1 MKRIYMLTDCIV
13 IGAGPAGLTASL
25 YLARGGY
32 KVICI
37 GKEPGGTLNNIATLE
52 NYPGIISI
60 NGSDLANS
68 MIEQCTNFGVQF
80 EFFKS
85 VKKITQNSDEFHYTL
100 ELNDGSSLISK
111 SIICCIGTTPN
122 VLNIPGEEE
131 CLNKISF
138 CATCDAPFYKN
149 KIVAIIGG
157 GNSAMEFASSL
168 SKYCKQI
175 YIIHRRDKF
184 RAESAMINKV
194 KSCKNV
200 TFLMETNVDSLH
212 NNSKKVQLNL
222 INKNESK
229 LEVDGIFYAIGHK
242 QNLIDISDVHNV
254 NGIFYAGDCVSNHKQ
269 VITAC
274 GDGCKAALDCI
285 NFLTF

>member
-1 MKRIYMLTDCIV
+1 MLNDCIV

-37 GKEPGGTLNNIATLE
+37 GKEPGGTLNNIAILE

-60 NGSDLANS
+60 NGSDLANN

-80 EFFKS
+80 EFFNSAKS
-85 VKKITQNSDEFHYTL
+85 
-100 ELNDGSSLISK
+100 ISK
-111 SIICCIGTTPN
+111 SDNENYFVITLNDDNVLTSKTIIICSGLLPN
-122 VLNIPGEEE
+122 TLNIPGEEE

-138 CATCDAPFYKN
+138 CATCDAPFYTNKN
-149 KIVAIIGG
+149 VAIIGG
-157 GNSAMEFASSL
+157 GNTAMDFAISL

-184 RAESAMINKV
+184 RAEAAMINKV
-194 KSCKNV
+194 KSLNNIK
-200 TFLMETNVDSLH
+200 FLMETSVKSL
-212 NNSKKVQLNL
+212 KKINDKIELNL
-222 INKNESK
+222 SDSST
-229 LEVDGIFYAIGHK
+229 LE
-242 QNLIDISDVHNV
+242 V
-254 NGIFYAGDCVSNHKQ
+254 NGIFYALGFSKNELNISNINDKSGIFFAGDYSNKHHQ

-274 GDGCKAALDCI
+274 GSGCDAALDCI
-285 NFLTF
+285 EYLSLN

>member
-1 MKRIYMLTDCIV
+1 MLTDCVV

-37 GKEPGGTLNNIATLE
+37 GKEPGGTLNNITTLE

-60 NGSDLANS
+60 NGSDLANN

-80 EFFKS
+80 EFFNS
-85 VKKITQNSDEFHYTL
+85 VKS
-100 ELNDGSSLISK
+100 ISK
-111 SIICCIGTTPN
+111 SDNENYFVITLNDDNVLTSKTIIICSGLLPN
-122 VLNIPGEEE
+122 TLNIPGEEE

-138 CATCDAPFYKN
+138 CATCDAPFYTNKN
-149 KIVAIIGG
+149 VAIIGG
-157 GNSAMEFASSL
+157 GNTAMDFAISL

-184 RAESAMINKV
+184 RAEAAMINKV
-194 KSCKNV
+194 KSLNNIK
-200 TFLMETNVDSLH
+200 FLMETSVKSL
-212 NNSKKVQLNL
+212 KKINDKIELNL
-222 INKNESK
+222 SDSST
-229 LEVDGIFYAIGHK
+229 LE
-242 QNLIDISDVHNV
+242 V
-254 NGIFYAGDCVSNHKQ
+254 NGIFYALGFSKNELNISNINDKSGIFFAGDYSNKHHQ

-274 GDGCKAALDCI
+274 GSGCDAALDCI
-285 NFLTF
+285 EYLSLN

>member
-1 MKRIYMLTDCIV
+1 MYDCV
-13 IGAGPAGLTASL
+13 VVGAGPAGLTASL

-32 KVICI
+32 NVICV
-37 GKEPGGTLNNIATLE
+37 GEEPGGTLNKIALLE
-52 NYPGIISI
+52 NYPGIFGI

-85 VKKITQNSDEFHYTL
+85 VKKITQDSDEFHYTL
-100 ELNDGSSLISK
+100 ELNDGSKLTCK
-111 SIICCIGTTPN
+111 SIICCVGTTPN
-122 VLNIPGEEE
+122 VLNIPGENE
-131 CLNKISF
+131 CLDKISF

-149 KIVAIIGG
+149 KIVTVIGG

-168 SKYCKQI
+168 SIYCKKVFV
-175 YIIHRRDKF
+175 IHRRNSF
-184 RAESAMINKV
+184 RAEAAMIDKV

-200 TFLMETNVDSLH
+200 TFVMETTVNSLCK
-212 NNSKKVQLNL
+212 NNNKKVQLNL
-222 INKNESK
+222 VNKNESK

-242 QNLIDISDVHNV
+242 QNLINISDVHNV

>member
-1 MKRIYMLTDCIV
+1 MLTDCIV
-13 IGAGPAGLTASL
+13 IGTGPAGLTASL

-37 GKEPGGTLNNIATLE
+37 GKEPGGTLNNITTLE

-60 NGSDLANS
+60 NGSDLANN

-80 EFFKS
+80 EFFNS
-85 VKKITQNSDEFHYTL
+85 VKS
-100 ELNDGSSLISK
+100 ISK
-111 SIICCIGTTPN
+111 SDNENYFVITLNDDNVLTSKTIIICSGLLPN
-122 VLNIPGEEE
+122 TLNIHGEEE

-200 TFLMETNVDSLH
+200 SGNQ
-212 NNSKKVQLNL
+212 K
-222 INKNESK
+222 
-229 LEVDGIFYAIGHK
+229 GIK
-242 QNLIDISDVHNV
+242 
-254 NGIFYAGDCVSNHKQ
+254 
-269 VITAC
+269 
-274 GDGCKAALDCI
+274 
-285 NFLTF
+285 

>member
-1 MKRIYMLTDCIV
+1 MLTDCIV

-184 RAESAMINKV
+184 RAEAAMINKV
-194 KSCKNV
+194 KSLNNIK
-200 TFLMETNVDSLH
+200 FLMETSVKSL
-212 NNSKKVQLNL
+212 KKINDKIELNL
-222 INKNESK
+222 SDSST
-229 LEVDGIFYAIGHK
+229 LE
-242 QNLIDISDVHNV
+242 V
-254 NGIFYAGDCVSNHKQ
+254 NGIFYALGFSKNELNISNINDKSGIFFAGDYSNKHHQ

-274 GDGCKAALDCI
+274 GSGCDAALDCI
-285 NFLTF
+285 EYLSLN

>member
-1 MKRIYMLTDCIV
+1 MLNDCIV

-37 GKEPGGTLNNIATLE
+37 GKEPGGTLNNIAILE

-80 EFFKS
+80 EFFNSAKS
-85 VKKITQNSDEFHYTL
+85 ISKNDNKNYFMIT
-100 ELNDGSSLISK
+100 LNDNNVLTSK
-111 SIICCIGTTPN
+111 TIIICSGLLPN
-122 VLNIPGEEE
+122 TLNIPGEEE

-138 CATCDAPFYKN
+138 CATCDAPFYTNKN
-149 KIVAIIGG
+149 VAIIGG
-157 GNSAMEFASSL
+157 GNTAMDFAISL

-184 RAESAMINKV
+184 RAEAAMINKV
-194 KSCKNV
+194 KNLNNIK
-200 TFLMETNVDSLH
+200 FLMETSVNSLEKNDDKIKLNF
-212 NNSKKVQLNL
+212 NNS
-222 INKNESK
+222 ST
-229 LEVDGIFYAIGHK
+229 LE
-242 QNLIDISDVHNV
+242 V
-254 NGIFYAGDCVSNHKQ
+254 NGIFYALGFSKNELNISNINDKSGIFFAGDYSNKHHQ

-274 GDGCKAALDCI
+274 GSGCDAALDCI
-285 NFLTF
+285 EYLSLN

>member
-1 MKRIYMLTDCIV
+1 MLTDCIV

-37 GKEPGGTLNNIATLE
+37 GKEPGGTLNNITTLE

-138 CATCDAPFYKN
+138 CATCDAPFYTNKN
-149 KIVAIIGG
+149 VAIIGG
-157 GNSAMEFASSL
+157 GNTAMDFAISL

-184 RAESAMINKV
+184 RAEAAMINKV
-194 KSCKNV
+194 KSLNNIK
-200 TFLMETNVDSLH
+200 FLMETSVKSL
-212 NNSKKVQLNL
+212 KKINDKIELNL
-222 INKNESK
+222 SDSST
-229 LEVDGIFYAIGHK
+229 LE
-242 QNLIDISDVHNV
+242 V
-254 NGIFYAGDCVSNHKQ
+254 NGIFYALGFSKNELNISNINDKSGIFFAGDYSNKHHQ

-274 GDGCKAALDCI
+274 GSGCDAALDCI
-285 NFLTF
+285 EYLSLN

>member
-1 MKRIYMLTDCIV
+1 MLNDCIV

-37 GKEPGGTLNNIATLE
+37 GKEPGGTLNNITTLE

-60 NGSDLANS
+60 NGSDLANN

-80 EFFKS
+80 EFFNS
-85 VKKITQNSDEFHYTL
+85 VKSISKTDNENYFMIT
-100 ELNDGSSLISK
+100 LNDNNVLTSK
-111 SIICCIGTTPN
+111 TIIICSGLLPN
-122 VLNIPGEEE
+122 TLNIPGEEE

-138 CATCDAPFYKN
+138 CATCDAPFYTNKN
-149 KIVAIIGG
+149 VAIIGG
-157 GNSAMEFASSL
+157 GNTAMDFAISL

-184 RAESAMINKV
+184 RAEAAMINKV
-194 KSCKNV
+194 KSLNNIK
-200 TFLMETNVDSLH
+200 FLMETSVNSLEK
-212 NNSKKVQLNL
+212 NDDKIELNL
-222 INKNESK
+222 SDSST
-229 LEVDGIFYAIGHK
+229 LE
-242 QNLIDISDVHNV
+242 V
-254 NGIFYAGDCVSNHKQ
+254 NGIFYALGFSKNELNISNINDKSGIFFAGDYSNKHHQ

-274 GDGCKAALDCI
+274 GSGCDAALDCI
-285 NFLTF
+285 EYLSLN